1 MKIIWTA
8 CLLSVAMALPAS
20 ASDKAFALVHLGPA
34 HMTLLDTRS
43 PDVIE
48 KDIINAHSVISL
60 PQTDTTLLPGQS
72 FDAMLVIADY
82 NCASPGVFRHNQ
94 IRFLS
99 LSETGVVHKGGPSP
113 WANAT
118 PGSPHDGLWRAVCK
132 GELHPSG
139 LTFSSTDNQAQ
150 IVASY
155 REIVGRL

>member
-1 MKIIWTA
+1 MKSILSA
-8 CLLSVAMALPAS
+8 CLISLVAALPVN

-43 PDVIE
+43 PDVI
-48 KDIINAHSVISL
+48 KGDIINAHSMVSI
-60 PQTDTTLLPGQS
+60 PQTDQTLLQGQS

-94 IRFLS
+94 IQFFS
-99 LSETGVVHKGGPSP
+99 MSEAGMVHKAGPSP

-118 PGSPHDGLWRAVCK
+118 PGSPHDVLWRAVCK

-139 LTFSSTDNQAQ
+139 LTFSSTDNQAL
-150 IVASY
+150 IVAAY
-155 REIVGRL
+155 REILDRL